1 MTDPSSPPSPTPFE
15 AAWLTEA
22 VRLRELAEGDAVVL
36 SDALPGSEPA
46 QQQRWLQH
54 RARRIAEA
62 EGLMARV
69 QDWRRNARLVLG
81 VLLTLAV
88 MSGAFAAL
96 GFFGA
101 QNREINVLWTLIG
114 LIGVHLVALLLW
126 LLMLV
131 FQGGSRGATLG
142 RLWLWL
148 VEHLP
153 HRAAPAAGPDYVM
166 QALPAI
172 MSRSGLGRWWL
183 SAVTHS
189 LWLLALGATLLVMLL
204 ALSLRS
210 YGFVLETTILSPS
223 VFTDFVQGFG
233 WLPSRLGFAVP
244 DPASIAAALDTGVS
258 QSEAVRRAWS
268 SWLAGGLVVYA
279 IIPRL
284 LVWALTLLRIR
295 LLNRVLLP
303 DLALP
308 GYGDL
313 LCRASQAL
321 QNPGIIDAD
330 PGPYSSLRLTPPH
343 PVPGRDAL
351 LIGMELHSDVRW
363 PPFPSSAAR
372 PWLRVGEVVETRE
385 QRRAVLAELASSSVA
400 RLLVACDVRISPDR
414 GSLSWLV
421 DLSAPVG
428 EIAVWLLGV
437 DNAVGNDAGNDTGAR
452 EQVWRDSLSAV
463 GLAEARIMTTPSAAL
478 RWLNHE

>member
-1 MTDPSSPPSPTPFE
+1 VTDPSSPQSPTPFE

-22 VRLRELAEGDAVVL
+22 VRLRELAEGDAMVL
-36 SDALPGSEPA
+36 CDALPGSEPA

-69 QDWRRNARLVLG
+69 QGWRRNARLVFG
-81 VLLTLAV
+81 VLLALAV

-131 FQGGSRGATLG
+131 FQGGSGGGTLG

-210 YGFVLETTILSPS
+210 YGFVLETTILSPF

-295 LLNRVLLP
+295 LLNRALLP

-321 QNPGIIDAD
+321 QNPGIVDAD
-330 PGPYSSLRLTPPH
+330 PGPYSSLRLAPPH
-343 PVPGRDAL
+343 PVAGREAL
-351 LIGMELHSDVRW
+351 LIGMELHSDVSW

-372 PWLRVGEVVETRE
+372 ASLRVGEVVETRE
-385 QRRAVLAELASSSVA
+385 QRRAVLAELASSPVA

-437 DNAVGNDAGNDTGAR
+437 DNAAGNDTGAR

-463 GLAEARIMTTPSAAL
+463 GLAEARIMTTPAAAL

>member
-1 MTDPSSPPSPTPFE
+1 MTDPSSPQVVKPFE

-22 VRLRELAEGDAVVL
+22 VRLRELAEGDVMVF
-36 SDALPGSEPA
+36 SEGLPEADQG
-46 QQQRWLQH
+46 QQQWLQR
-54 RARRIAEA
+54 RASHIADA
-62 EGLMARV
+62 DGMTARV
-69 QDWRRNARLVLG
+69 LGWRRNARLVLWVLLALALLSG
-81 VLLTLAV
+81 VL
-88 MSGAFAAL
+88 AAL

-114 LIGVHLVALLLW
+114 LIGVHLVALVLW
-126 LLMLV
+126 VLTLF
-131 FQGGSRGATLG
+131 FQGGSGGGTLG

-148 VEHLP
+148 VGHLP
-153 HRAAPAAGPDYVM
+153 HRAPPSAGPDYVM

-233 WLPSRLGFAVP
+233 WLPSLLGFAVP
-244 DPASIAAALDTGVS
+244 DSASIAAALETSGD

-268 SWLAGGLVVYA
+268 SWLAGGIVVYA
-279 IIPRL
+279 FIPRL
-284 LVWALTLLRIR
+284 LAWGLTLLRIR
-295 LLNRVLLP
+295 LLNKALLP

-313 LCRASQAL
+313 LRRASQVQ
-321 QNPGIIDAD
+321 QNPGVVDAA

-343 PVPGRDAL
+343 SVPGREAL
-351 LIGMELHSDVRW
+351 LVGMELHSDLRW
-363 PPFPSSAAR
+363 PPFPPSSAR
-372 PWLRVGEVVETRE
+372 PSLRVGEVVETRE
-385 QRRAVLAELASSSVA
+385 QRRAVLSELASNPVA

-414 GSLSWLV
+414 GSLGWLV
-421 DLSAPVG
+421 DLSASVG

-437 DNAVGNDAGNDTGAR
+437 ESAAGTR
-452 EQVWRDSLSAV
+452 EQVWRESLSAV
-463 GLAEARIMTTPSAAL
+463 GLTENRILTTPAAAL

>member
-1 MTDPSSPPSPTPFE
+1 
-15 AAWLTEA
+15 

>member
-1 MTDPSSPPSPTPFE
+1 MTDPSPPQTATPFE

-22 VRLRELAEGDAVVL
+22 VRLRELAEGDAL
-36 SDALPGSEPA
+36 TYADTLPDSDPV
-46 QQQRWLQH
+46 QQQRWLQK
-54 RARRIAEA
+54 RAGYIAEV
-62 EGLMARV
+62 EGLAARV
-69 QDWRRNARLVLG
+69 QGWRRNARLVLW
-81 VLLTLAV
+81 VLLALAL
-88 MSGAFAAL
+88 MSGGFAAL

-114 LIGVHLVALLLW
+114 LIGVHLVALVLW
-126 LLMLV
+126 LVMLF
-131 FQGGSRGATLG
+131 FQGGSGGGTLG

-153 HRAAPAAGPDYVM
+153 HRAAPATGPDYVM

-189 LWLLALGATLLVMLL
+189 VWLLALAATLVVMLL

-244 DPASIAAALDTGVS
+244 DPASIASALDAS
-258 QSEAVRRAWS
+258 ANQSEAVRRAWS
-268 SWLAGGLVVYA
+268 SWLAGGIVVYA
-279 IIPRL
+279 FIPRL
-284 LVWALTLLRIR
+284 LVWLLTLLRIR
-295 LLNRVLLP
+295 SLNKALLP

-313 LCRASQAL
+313 LCRASQVQ
-321 QNPGIIDAD
+321 QNPGIVDAA

-343 PVPGRDAL
+343 AVPGREAL

-363 PPFPSSAAR
+363 PPFQPSSAR
-372 PWLRVGEVVETRE
+372 TSLRVGEVVETRE
-385 QRRAVLAELASSSVA
+385 QRRAVLAELVSSPVA

-428 EIAVWLLGV
+428 EIAVWLLNV
-437 DNAVGNDAGNDTGAR
+437 DDAAGAR
-452 EQVWRDSLSAV
+452 EQVWRDSLGAV
-463 GLAEARIMTTPSAAL
+463 GLPENRILTTPAAAL
-478 RWLNHE
+478 GWLSHE